1 MVHGSSWYK
10 LYAGKTFMCIPT
22 LELTMIAPIDI
33 LFLRLFIAVLR
44 TNDRLKSG
52 KGLSLISILTP
63 LLSTHHSLARWQVDC
78 TDTRLDLIDVLP
90 TLSAAADL
98 QCKCNSK

>member
-1 MVHGSSWYK
+1 
-10 LYAGKTFMCIPT
+10 MCIPT

-63 LLSTHHSLARWQVDC
+63 LLSTHHSLARWQVNC

-90 TLSAAADL
+90 TLSAAADC
-98 QCKCNSK
+98 QVKCNGL